1 MSKHK
6 KKKQLK
12 PMYPVA
18 VPMPRRKKPQ
28 RVINRSCRY
37 YLLGTCTYS
46 NSACNMRSIKCKLQ
60 MKPSTS
66 LSGTGSY
73 KRSSVSVSKPVP
85 AKQEPIEN
93 YEITD
98 LSGLLPDINIYG
110 GRLLINE
117 DDLELKIVY
126 VSSLDKKRTYSIL
139 VTYNTKNDTYYISI
153 ETLKRYFRQGKLF
166 YVNFWLVD
174 SDECTETLLY
184 DEDDFEAISLPA
196 MHGYHVGKTSNLT
209 DNERHELLKFLVVQ
223 KRCKALS
230 LCNLMESNIRLRKKI
245 KTYETAVQ
253 DWENDWHYIIAE
265 LFGLEKKLQQNEE
278 TSNDS

>member
-1 MSKHK
+1 M
-6 KKKQLK
+6 
-12 PMYPVA
+12 
-18 VPMPRRKKPQ
+18 
-28 RVINRSCRY
+28 
-37 YLLGTCTYS
+37 
-46 NSACNMRSIKCKLQ
+46 
-60 MKPSTS
+60 
-66 LSGTGSY
+66 
-73 KRSSVSVSKPVP
+73 
-85 AKQEPIEN
+85 
-93 YEITD
+93 
-98 LSGLLPDINIYG
+98 PDINIYG